1 MKYDNKKSMIILYI
15 ISMTIAFTTQY
26 ADYETG
32 YGLQIIIGLLWIFLG
47 IWKLD
52 INGFKF
58 RGEYKD
64 DFPRFLKLYLLP
76 HIVIHG
82 YTIILMCFGIVDK
95 KYFTTNLTVYVPTV
109 LAIFAI
115 YLLGINAL
123 YYTVISLLLS
133 WLLSI
138 SVSLVIKGPVI
149 IIHAIRQGLIDP
161 FDTTG
166 GLSMNYFELHDLV
179 LAIGYVMVYYIFS
192 KEKLTKKNIAIII
205 SVFLIMVLGL
215 KRISVIALVM
225 IIIFNLFIKLF
236 NNKVQ
241 NRICFILGI
250 LGVLFCYFYIYI
262 MTDGDVF
269 YDFIQSMGINV
280 MGRDY
285 YYRAIMDYAQ
295 FKPSFL
301 GIGRNVVTQLLN
313 TELSYL
319 HVGGVHSDIIKMYV
333 ENGFILF
340 GGWLAYYLVYLKNVY
355 KKHYSEKSVI
365 LYFEI
370 IIYMFT
376 LYLTDNV
383 EIYFICQI
391 LAIMIPVTY
400 ALKTKYNY

>member
-1 MKYDNKKSMIILYI
+1 MKYDSKKSMVILYI

-26 ADYETG
+26 ADYEIG

-58 RGEYKD
+58 RGVYKD

-123 YYTVISLLLS
+123 YYTVVSLLLS
-133 WLLSI
+133 WLLSV
-138 SVSLVIKGPVI
+138 SVSLAIKGPMI

-192 KEKLTKKNIAIII
+192 KDKLTKKNIAIIMF
-205 SVFLIMVLGL
+205 VFLIMILGL
-215 KRISVIALVM
+215 KRISVIALVL
-225 IIIFNLFIKLF
+225 IIIFNLLIKLF
-236 NNKVQ
+236 NNKLQ
-241 NRICFILGI
+241 NRICFILSI
-250 LGVLFCYFYIYI
+250 LGVVFCYFYIYI

-280 MGRDY
+280 MGRNY

-340 GGWLAYYLVYLKNVY
+340 GGWLAYYLVYLKKVY
-355 KKHYSEKSVI
+355 KKHYSKKSVI

>member
-1 MKYDNKKSMIILYI
+1 M
-15 ISMTIAFTTQY
+15 F
-26 ADYETG
+26 
-32 YGLQIIIGLLWIFLG
+32 
-47 IWKLD
+47 
-52 INGFKF
+52 
-58 RGEYKD
+58 
-64 DFPRFLKLYLLP
+64 
-76 HIVIHG
+76 
-82 YTIILMCFGIVDK
+82 
-95 KYFTTNLTVYVPTV
+95 
-109 LAIFAI
+109 
-115 YLLGINAL
+115 
-123 YYTVISLLLS
+123 
-133 WLLSI
+133 
-138 SVSLVIKGPVI
+138 
-149 IIHAIRQGLIDP
+149 
-161 FDTTG
+161 
-166 GLSMNYFELHDLV
+166 
-179 LAIGYVMVYYIFS
+179 
-192 KEKLTKKNIAIII
+192 
-205 SVFLIMVLGL
+205 VFLIMILGL
-215 KRISVIALVM
+215 KRISVIALVL
-225 IIIFNLFIKLF
+225 IIIFNLLIKLF

>member
-1 MKYDNKKSMIILYI
+1 
-15 ISMTIAFTTQY
+15 
-26 ADYETG
+26 
-32 YGLQIIIGLLWIFLG
+32 
-47 IWKLD
+47 
-52 INGFKF
+52 
-58 RGEYKD
+58 
-64 DFPRFLKLYLLP
+64 
-76 HIVIHG
+76 
-82 YTIILMCFGIVDK
+82 
-95 KYFTTNLTVYVPTV
+95 
-109 LAIFAI
+109 
-115 YLLGINAL
+115 
-123 YYTVISLLLS
+123 
-133 WLLSI
+133 
-138 SVSLVIKGPVI
+138 
-149 IIHAIRQGLIDP
+149 
-161 FDTTG
+161 
-166 GLSMNYFELHDLV
+166 
-179 LAIGYVMVYYIFS
+179 
-192 KEKLTKKNIAIII
+192 
-205 SVFLIMVLGL
+205 
-215 KRISVIALVM
+215 
-225 IIIFNLFIKLF
+225 
-236 NNKVQ
+236 
-241 NRICFILGI
+241 
-250 LGVLFCYFYIYI
+250 
-262 MTDGDVF
+262 
-269 YDFIQSMGINV
+269 

-285 YYRAIMDYAQ
+285 NYRAIMDYAQ